1 MKAVLFV
8 LSVMVL
14 SLVYLA
20 TLEARSSGDLPS
32 VLWSG
37 HRTSPRIES
46 TPENADA
53 PGSAH
58 TQIIPKRPAAPLLDT
73 LIATR
78 KPDTGAVPVLAPL
91 GKLPTAE
98 VEANSRPACPKLP
111 PSRPDLPP
119 TDNPGDPDYIS
130 FEVSTIG
137 EHDRRGRWVPF
148 LNRKVVRP
156 DRLVPAFFKLP
167 PVPPAPTG
175 EAAMELAREQ
185 GWPDHWRARMRPQH
199 FLLGPLKT
207 GTTTLHACYER
218 AMVGDPRKRAYP
230 LATERWPLEYD
241 DNGQAV
247 IRPTHMMPEPYLAW
261 NRTGARRFD
270 VRKEWRV
277 YHKAAWVKG
286 EAPGLEKYHY
296 LRFPPVEEGTKDWTM
311 LDGTPFNLMTPG
323 AADEL
328 KEDLKCAPFKP
339 RFLVMNRDPLARG
352 YSQFVMEQSL
362 GYHEAR
368 GRDFYNELESQST
381 AKKGSLS
388 KYRVCQMM
396 MQEPEA
402 LMKDVRRVRQALQTC
417 MHGEPPY
424 NVEAVG
430 QVIRHQKYVANL
442 LPFGFVALGL
452 KYWLHVFDYDASLFR
467 VVDTSSLKG
476 LDAHQMMGLVEDVF
490 DMKRMLPRC
499 PAVDSKEDGCT
510 AWNRYDSGLRA
521 CGSQQNSWSGKEGF
535 TMGDPEKMK
544 KYRTLS
550 DRWGKILD
558 DLIVEYNITR
568 WVSPAK
574 TLPSP

>member
-1 MKAVLFV
+1 MKTLTAVILLAALLTIF
-8 LSVMVL
+8 
-14 SLVYLA
+14 LVFLNRIPVVEPLAETPVVTDPHNASFQPEAGNAHAVTELA
-20 TLEARSSGDLPS
+20 TAGAEALKHGSCPHLP
-32 VLWSG
+32 L
-37 HRTSPRIES
+37 
-46 TPENADA
+46 
-53 PGSAH
+53 
-58 TQIIPKRPAAPLLDT
+58 
-73 LIATR
+73 
-78 KPDTGAVPVLAPL
+78 
-91 GKLPTAE
+91 
-98 VEANSRPACPKLP
+98 SRPH
-111 PSRPDLPP
+111 LPP
-119 TDNPGDPDYIS
+119 TDNPGDPDYLS
-130 FEVSTIG
+130 FDVMMLRERG
-137 EHDRRGRWVPF
+137 PGRRWDPL
-148 LNRKVVRP
+148 LNNRVLP
-156 DRLVPAFFKLP
+156 TGDRLKPEYFKLP

-199 FLLGPLKT
+199 FLLGPLET

-247 IRPTHMMPEPYLAW
+247 IRPSHVIPEPYIVW
-261 NRTGARRFD
+261 NRTGARRLD

-277 YHKAAWVKG
+277 YHKASWTRQAS
-286 EAPGLEKYHY
+286 PGLEKYHY
-296 LRFPPVEEGTKDWTM
+296 LRFPPVEKETQDWTM

-362 GYHEAR
+362 YYQPAR

-388 KYRVCQMM
+388 KYPFCQMM

-402 LMKDVRRVRQALQTC
+402 LMKDVRRVRRALQLCTYFKA
-417 MHGEPPY
+417 P
-424 NVEAVG
+424 
-430 QVIRHQKYVANL
+430 YVANL